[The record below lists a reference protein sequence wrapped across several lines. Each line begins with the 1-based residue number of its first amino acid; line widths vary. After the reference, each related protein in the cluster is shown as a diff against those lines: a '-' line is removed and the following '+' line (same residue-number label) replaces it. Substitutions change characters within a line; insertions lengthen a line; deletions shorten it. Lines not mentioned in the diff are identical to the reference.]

1 MSRLNGKLY
10 EQVEETFASDSR
22 PISRPNLAKIW
33 GEIVSRLNG
42 KLYGQV
48 EETFALDSDRICGPI
63 RPRFRQKM
71 CQDFIGN
78 MRFHVKNTICSIFL
92 VCFELDANSSSSI
105 SYRIIFR
112 YLEIIIIYFCRM
124 FWSKHGPKWFQS
136 CIFYRRIQE
145 KPYRTW
151 CYCVGFRYIC
161 DKSKVW

>member
-92 VCFELDANSSSSI
+92 I
-105 SYRIIFR
+105 TI
-112 YLEIIIIYFCRM
+112 
-124 FWSKHGPKWFQS
+124 
-136 CIFYRRIQE
+136 
-145 KPYRTW
+145 
-151 CYCVGFRYIC
+151 
-161 DKSKVW
+161 KST

>member
-1 MSRLNGKLY
+1 MGKLY
-10 EQVEETFASDSR
+10 GQVEETFASNSGCICGRIR
-22 PISRPNLAKIW
+22 PRF
-33 GEIVSRLNG
+33 GEKLCQDLMG

-124 FWSKHGPKWFQS
+124 F
-136 CIFYRRIQE
+136 
-145 KPYRTW
+145 
-151 CYCVGFRYIC
+151 
-161 DKSKVW
+161 